1 MRVSP
6 LILKKL
12 AALTWIA
19 GAMVLLLKGA
29 ALVIEARE
37 LRPGSL
43 LNHVP
48 LLVAPVIG
56 FLKARF
62 LFSNSCRKNLA
73 RIDTLPDPKL
83 WQFFRPG
90 FFLSLISM
98 VLLGVCLSAFPPLIF
113 RYQWPCWEVFT
124 LFAAGKVN
132 GGLELSNDWKTPGIW
147 FNRQYLTPC

>member
-1 MRVSP
+1 MRVSS
-6 LILKKL
+6 LTLKNL
-12 AALTWIA
+12 AALTWIS

-48 LLVAPVIG
+48 LLVGPAIG
-56 FLKARF
+56 LLKARF
-62 LFSNSCRKNLA
+62 LFSKSCRKNLA

-98 VLLGVCLSAFPPLIF
+98 VLLGVCLSRLAHGLYGMLIGVSALDISISVALLGSFHTF
-113 RYQWPCWEVFT
+113 R
-124 LFAAGKVN
+124 GRKN
-132 GGLELSNDWKTPGIW
+132 
-147 FNRQYLTPC
+147 

>member
-1 MRVSP
+1 MLTFMIYSPMRVSP

-98 VLLGVCLSAFPPLIF
+98 VLLGVCLSRLAHGLYGMLIGVSALDLSISVALLGSFHAF
-113 RYQWPCWEVFT
+113 R
-124 LFAAGKVN
+124 GRK
-132 GGLELSNDWKTPGIW
+132 S
-147 FNRQYLTPC
+147 